1 MCFINRFIRRS
12 VFPFRTKV
20 KTNTVP
26 ECIASS
32 KPDRVSFQVLVFN
45 MAASSDFNLLALPFE
60 IRKSIYQSML
70 EGQVVHCCP
79 DETHEHHNRP
89 IAEDT
94 QKDHFFDDFMHCS
107 SKSYQSLS
115 YGVRWTSV
123 VPSDRHSY
131 LPSPS
136 QILNFLL
143 SCKTVWN
150 EMEPLL
156 WKYMTF
162 CIGLHQFAGFCI
174 RFLLQERTS
183 HPITS
188 PRARLL
194 QRVALALVERVTLAN
209 SIGNADDA
217 RFENVSSFAVVESAR
232 KSSIGYL
239 TEECTGL
246 QHLTALVN
254 APDWLESYTTG
265 VPALTFDDSL
275 TILHFK
281 GLKSFKLMVHGPL
294 DLHDSDITYQTAPPT
309 HRIKLA
315 LDASQMAMAEIV
327 ARSAEPPSDV
337 PPAGISLTDP
347 DYLWLKEMMSEQDG
361 GGHPRLGEL
370 ILRTKLHLKE
380 RGIEMPPVSEINF

>member
-1 MCFINRFIRRS
+1 MRRS
-12 VFPFRTKV
+12 VFPFRPKSKQTRFL
-20 KTNTVP
+20 TVFLL
-26 ECIASS
+26 S
-32 KPDRVSFQVLVFN
+32 KPGRVPFQVLVFI

-79 DETHEHHNRP
+79 DETHEHHNRS

-94 QKDHFFDDFMHCS
+94 RKDHFFDDFMHCS
-107 SKSYQSLS
+107 SKSYESLS
-115 YGVRWTSV
+115 YEVRWTSV
-123 VPSDRHSY
+123 VPSDRHNY

-136 QILNFLL
+136 HILNFLL

-150 EMEPLL
+150 EMEPLI

-188 PRARLL
+188 PRAQLL
-194 QRVALALVERVTLAN
+194 QRVSLALVERVALAN
-209 SIGNADDA
+209 SIGNGDDA

-239 TEECTGL
+239 TDECTGL

-265 VPALTFDDSL
+265 VPALAFDDSL

-294 DLHDSDITYQTAPPT
+294 DLHDSEITYQTAPPT

-327 ARSAEPPSDV
+327 ARSTEPPSDV

-347 DYLWLKEMMSEQDG
+347 DYLWLKEMYEQDG